1 MPGLI
6 AKQPNG
12 LYCLIS
18 TVVEAPTHDNMTK
31 EELEDLLIIQRSLD
45 INLVTLE
52 QWLEEVGYQ
61 QADEFMEKI
70 AYRWDE
76 WEEDEEEE
84 ECQMEMNL
92 DRKAAEE
99 LGKHFVK
106 GFRVGFGNIVIGNT
120 QEEIDQMANAL
131 KKEASE

>member
-1 MPGLI
+1 
-6 AKQPNG
+6 
-12 LYCLIS
+12 
-18 TVVEAPTHDNMTK
+18 
-31 EELEDLLIIQRSLD
+31 
-45 INLVTLE
+45 
-52 QWLEEVGYQ
+52 
-61 QADEFMEKI
+61 MEKI